1 MRSVSG
7 GLPSLGGG
15 SPLVRADDHVP
26 DHPFLPDGVCRAL
39 TNGRH
44 TSGGSSSVTRAS
56 FNVSVIEDHR
66 RVCLECGNA
75 TFIGRISAPTGC
87 AEEPP
92 RDGVGTAAGS
102 VLSNAAM
109 RLQGCEQILHR
120 RNRTA
125 IHILPKDYLTL
136 CTDRPHPAP
145 RVAPQRPSN
154 AKSAP
159 FSLPALVCPRHAKR
173 HQAPS
178 CWHRAADTINER
190 GAT

>member
-1 MRSVSG
+1 M
-7 GLPSLGGG
+7 
-15 SPLVRADDHVP
+15 P

-56 FNVSVIEDHR
+56 FNVSVIEDH

-109 RLQGCEQILHR
+109 RFFDAANTPERCLSRHEQVASLAGCAAALLLR
-120 RNRTA
+120 RHGA
-125 IHILPKDYLTL
+125 VFVWLYL
-136 CTDRPHPAP
+136 
-145 RVAPQRPSN
+145 RVARWN
-154 AKSAP
+154 ARAVRQAGGGAP
-159 FSLPALVCPRHAKR
+159 F
-173 HQAPS
+173 
-178 CWHRAADTINER
+178 
-190 GAT
+190 